1 MAGAVEH
8 FDGAVGFVDITWETA
23 LSLVGIGFAGG
34 LLSGFLGTGGAF
46 IMTPAMMSLGIP
58 GIMAVAANVTHKFG
72 KAIVGA
78 KKHSEMGNVDK
89 KLGLVMFFALFA
101 GVNTAVTLNKKV
113 LLKSGTAGSDLYI
126 SLMFIFILS
135 GVSIFMF
142 RDVIRQRNARKGI
155 KNAALNAK
163 ITEKL
168 GKFSLPPFIHFK
180 VAGVRASLWT
190 VLMVGLATGYLAG
203 TIGVGGFIG
212 VPAMIYLLGINIRVA
227 AGTELFLAVFS
238 GLQGAFLYALN
249 GYVDLRIPL
258 ILYIGSLVGVTLGA
272 LVTRTVKS
280 SQIQMVMISIMAMV
294 VVSRAWTVP
303 VYLAEM
309 GYLQA
314 GAQYLPAFKTA
325 SDIFLFGSGAVGC
338 GMILWWMFGA
348 VTGRGRAVT
357 RH

>member
-1 MAGAVEH
+1 MAGTVEH
-8 FDGAVGFVDITWETA
+8 FDGAVVFVDITWETA
-23 LSLVGIGFAGG
+23 LSLAGIGFAGG

-58 GIMAVAANVTHKFG
+58 GIMAVAANITHKFG

-78 KKHSEMGNVDK
+78 KKHNEMGNVDK
-89 KLGLVMFFALFA
+89 KLGFFMFFALFA
-101 GVNTAVTLNKKV
+101 GVNAAVSVNKKI
-113 LLKSGTAGSDLYI
+113 LLKSGAAGSDLYI

-135 GVSIFMF
+135 AVSIFML
-142 RDVIRQRNARKGI
+142 RDVIRK
-155 KNAALNAK
+155 KNAGMSIESASSNAGV
-163 ITEKL
+163 TEKP
-168 GKFSLPPFIHFK
+168 GKTGLPPFIHFK

-212 VPAMIYLLGINIRVA
+212 VPAMVYLLGVSMRVA

-249 GYVDLRIPL
+249 GFVDLRIPL
-258 ILYIGSLVGVTLGA
+258 LLYIGSLVGVTLGA
-272 LVTRTVKS
+272 TVTRAVKT
-280 SQIQMVMISIMAMV
+280 SQIQTVMISIMAMV

-303 VYLAEM
+303 GYLAEM

-314 GAQYLPAFKTA
+314 GARYLPAFKTA

-348 VTGRGRAVT
+348 VAEKRRAAT
-357 RH
+357 RQ